1 MPMLVSEGKTK
12 EIFKHLGL
20 TSENTAIYSELISS
34 NPIDIGTSIDLPVP
48 GGYRFIR
55 VDNRISS
62 ELFELA
68 LVSDTDKYVA
78 YYNKVD
84 LRDDLYLG
92 HHRVTQVLIW
102 RTSIPKYD
110 NAIRGLPAAVFFEYL
125 LRNYTVIVSDNEQT
139 GNGMRFWQS
148 RIYEALDLNSYIYR
162 YHLLDC
168 HLEPIKN
175 SDDLER
181 MQNVIWGSDADHVNQ
196 LVVLSSIPL
205 PVESVNEL
213 PA

>member
-1 MPMLVSEGKTK
+1 MLVPEGKAK

-20 TSENTAIYSELISS
+20 TSDNSVIYSELTSS
-34 NPIDIGTSIDLPVP
+34 NPVDIGSCINLPMP
-48 GGYRFIR
+48 EGYRFIR
-55 VDNRISS
+55 VDNRLSPD
-62 ELFELA
+62 LFELA

-110 NAIRGLPAAVFFEYL
+110 NSIRGLPAVVFFDYL
-125 LRNYTVIVSDNEQT
+125 LQNYTVIVSDNEQT

-148 RIYEALDLNSYIYR
+148 RIYEALDSKSYIYR
-162 YHLLDC
+162 YHLIDC
-168 HLEPIKN
+168 HLEPIHN

-181 MQNVIWGSDADHVNQ
+181 MQGVIWGGDDDHVNQ

-205 PVESVNEL
+205 PVESVK
-213 PA
+213 P

>member
-1 MPMLVSEGKTK
+1 MLVPEGKTL

-20 TSENTAIYSELISS
+20 TSENTAIYDELTSS
-34 NPIDIGTSIDLPVP
+34 NPIDLGSNISMSIPA
-48 GGYRFIR
+48 GYRFIR

-78 YYNKVD
+78 YYNKID

-92 HHRVTQVLIW
+92 RHRVTQVLIW

-181 MQNVIWGSDADHVNQ
+181 MQNVIWGSDVDHVNQ